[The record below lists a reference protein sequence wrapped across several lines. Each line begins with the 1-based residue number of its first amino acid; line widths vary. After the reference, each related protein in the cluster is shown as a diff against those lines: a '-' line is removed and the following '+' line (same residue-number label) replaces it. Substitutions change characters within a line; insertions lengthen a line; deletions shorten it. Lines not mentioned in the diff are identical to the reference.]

1 MITDA
6 TLVLS
11 DSQAITATASSTN
24 IIDNGATGTPA
35 GASTALTRDVG
46 KSNEIP
52 FLLEVTEAF
61 NTLTSL
67 TVALQVATDAAFTS
81 PVEVAS
87 RTYALA
93 EINTAGKRLSFP
105 AQIPEGANLR
115 YMRLRYTVTGSNPT
129 TGKLWAGIVASRQ
142 TADV

>member
-11 DSQAITATASSTN
+11 DSQAITGTASSTN

-35 GASTALTRDVG
+35 GASTALARDIG

-61 NTLTSL
+61 NNLTSL
-67 TVALQVATDAAFTS
+67 AVALQVSTDAAFTS
-81 PVEVAS
+81 PVEVAT
-87 RTYALA
+87 RTYLLA
-93 EINTAGKRLSFP
+93 DINAAGRRLSFP

-115 YMRLRYTVTGSNPT
+115 YMRLRYTVTGSNPS
-129 TGKLWAGIVASRQ
+129 TGKLWAGVVASRQ